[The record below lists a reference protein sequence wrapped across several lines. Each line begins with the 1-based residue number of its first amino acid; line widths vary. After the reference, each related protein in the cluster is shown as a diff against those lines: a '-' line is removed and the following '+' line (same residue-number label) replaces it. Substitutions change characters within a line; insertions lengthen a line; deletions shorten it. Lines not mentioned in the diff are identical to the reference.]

1 MKQELYRPVQQRS
14 ILSEITQ
21 DKAGDLPPTVYSKAT
36 KVNFPEDVE
45 RDYQEEE
52 RDLPAL
58 PWRKVLSR

>member
-1 MKQELYRPVQQRS
+1 MKQELYSPVRERS
-14 ILSEITQ
+14 VLSEITE
-21 DKAGDLPPTVYSKAT
+21 DKVGDLPTAVYSKAT

-58 PWRKVLSR
+58 P